1 MAAESLVEAD
11 LQVRLRVKNG
21 ERGPVISRG
30 GMVGMNFKQVVTAIT
45 LVTATASPALAQS
58 PAATATGIINGKT
71 IAVRYSAPSVRGRQI
86 FGAGGLLSRD
96 PTYPAWRA
104 GANAA
109 TTFTT
114 DTDVMVGTLA
124 VPKGTY
130 TLYAWVQNP
139 DAWDLIISKQ
149 TGQWGLAYDPK
160 LDLGRVKMTMSK
172 PPALVET
179 LKYSIA
185 EKGAGSGELRLEW
198 EHRVASVP
206 ITVK

>member
-1 MAAESLVEAD
+1 MGVSSKRILAAVVLMAASASLVW
-11 LQVRLRVKNG
+11 
-21 ERGPVISRG
+21 
-30 GMVGMNFKQVVTAIT
+30 
-45 LVTATASPALAQS
+45 AQS
-58 PAATATGIINGKT
+58 PSATATGVINGKS

-109 TTFTT
+109 TTLTT
-114 DTDVMVGTLA
+114 ESDIMVGTLA

-149 TGQWGLAYDPK
+149 TGQWGLTYDAK
-160 LDLGRVKMTMSK
+160 QDLGRVKMTMSK
-172 PPALVET
+172 PSALVET
-179 LKYSIA
+179 LKYTIA
-185 EKGAGSGELRLEW
+185 DKGAGRGELRLEW
-198 EHRVASVP
+198 EHRVATVP

>member
-1 MAAESLVEAD
+1 MVRVSSKAIFAAMVLMA
-11 LQVRLRVKNG
+11 
-21 ERGPVISRG
+21 
-30 GMVGMNFKQVVTAIT
+30 
-45 LVTATASPALAQS
+45 ATASFAWAQS
-58 PAATATGIINGKT
+58 PGATATGTINGKT

-109 TTFTT
+109 TTLTT
-114 DTDVMVGTLA
+114 DADLMVGTLA

-139 DAWDLIISKQ
+139 DAWDLIISRQ
-149 TGQWGLAYDPK
+149 TGQWGLMYDAK
-160 LDLGRVKMTMSK
+160 QDLGRVKMTMSK
-172 PPALVET
+172 PPALVER

-185 EKGAGSGELRLEW
+185 DKGAGKGELRLEW
-198 EHRVASVP
+198 EHRVATVP
-206 ITVK
+206 IAIK

>member
-1 MAAESLVEAD
+1 MGVSSKRILAAVVLMA
-11 LQVRLRVKNG
+11 
-21 ERGPVISRG
+21 
-30 GMVGMNFKQVVTAIT
+30 
-45 LVTATASPALAQS
+45 ATASLVRAQS
-58 PAATATGIINGKT
+58 PSATATGVINGKS

-109 TTFTT
+109 TTLTT
-114 DTDVMVGTLA
+114 ESDIMVGTLA

-139 DAWDLIISKQ
+139 DAWDLIISRQ
-149 TGQWGLAYDPK
+149 TGQWGLNYDAK
-160 LDLGRVKMTMSK
+160 QDLGRVKMSMSK
-172 PPALVET
+172 PSALVET
-179 LKYSIA
+179 LKYTIA
-185 EKGAGSGELRLEW
+185 DKGAGSGELRLEW
-198 EHRVASVP
+198 EHRVATVP

>member
-1 MAAESLVEAD
+1 MGKEPAARARITCGEAGMVRVNSKRILAALVLMAVPASLVW
-11 LQVRLRVKNG
+11 
-21 ERGPVISRG
+21 
-30 GMVGMNFKQVVTAIT
+30 
-45 LVTATASPALAQS
+45 AQS
-58 PAATATGIINGKT
+58 PPATATGTINGKS

-86 FGAGGLLSRD
+86 FGAGGLLSKD

-104 GANAA
+104 GANSA

-114 DTDVMVGTLA
+114 DADLMVGNLS

-139 DAWDLIISKQ
+139 DAWDLIINKQ
-149 TGQWGLAYDPK
+149 TGQWGLMYDAK
-160 LDLGRVKMTMSK
+160 QDLGRVKMTMSK

-185 EKGAGSGELRLEW
+185 DKGKGTGELRLEW
-198 EHRVASVP
+198 ERRVATVP

>member
-1 MAAESLVEAD
+1 
-11 LQVRLRVKNG
+11 
-21 ERGPVISRG
+21 
-30 GMVGMNFKQVVTAIT
+30 MNFKQVVAAIT
-45 LVTATASPALAQS
+45 LVAATASLASAQS
-58 PAATATGIINGKT
+58 PTATATGIINGKT

-86 FGAGGLLSRD
+86 FGTGGLLSRD

-114 DTDVMVGTLA
+114 DTDVMVGSLA
-124 VPKGTY
+124 VPRGTY

-149 TGQWGLAYDPK
+149 TGQWGLSYDPK
-160 LDLGRVKMTMSK
+160 HDLGRVKMTMSK

-185 EKGAGSGELRLEW
+185 DKGAGSGELRLEW

>member
-1 MAAESLVEAD
+1 MGLSSKRILAAVVLMAASASLAW
-11 LQVRLRVKNG
+11 
-21 ERGPVISRG
+21 
-30 GMVGMNFKQVVTAIT
+30 
-45 LVTATASPALAQS
+45 AQS
-58 PAATATGIINGKT
+58 PSATATGVINGKS

-109 TTFTT
+109 TTLTT
-114 DTDVMVGTLA
+114 ESDIMVGTLA

-149 TGQWGLAYDPK
+149 TGQWGLNYDAK
-160 LDLGRVKMTMSK
+160 HDLGRVKMTMSK
-172 PPALVET
+172 PSALVET
-179 LKYSIA
+179 LKYTIA
-185 EKGAGSGELRLEW
+185 DKGQGQGELRLEW
-198 EHRVASVP
+198 EHHVATVP

>member
-1 MAAESLVEAD
+1 MVGASSKRILAAIVLLTVTASLVW
-11 LQVRLRVKNG
+11 
-21 ERGPVISRG
+21 
-30 GMVGMNFKQVVTAIT
+30 
-45 LVTATASPALAQS
+45 AQS
-58 PAATATGIINGKT
+58 PAATATATINGKS

-86 FGAGGLLSRD
+86 FGAGGLLSKD

-109 TTFTT
+109 TMFTT
-114 DTDVMVGTLA
+114 DADVMLGTLA

-139 DAWDLIISKQ
+139 DAWDLIVSRQ
-149 TGQWGLAYDPK
+149 TGQWGLMYDSK
-160 LDLGRVKMTMSK
+160 QDLGRVKMTMSK

-179 LKYSIA
+179 LKYTVA
-185 EKGAGSGELRLEW
+185 DTGAGKGELRLEW
-198 EHRVASVP
+198 EHRVATVP

>member
-1 MAAESLVEAD
+1 MVRVASSNRFLAAL
-11 LQVRLRVKNG
+11 
-21 ERGPVISRG
+21 
-30 GMVGMNFKQVVTAIT
+30 
-45 LVTATASPALAQS
+45 LVTAMAASVTWAQS
-58 PAATATGIINGKT
+58 PSTTATGMIDGKT

-86 FGAGGLLSRD
+86 FGAGGLLSKD

-109 TTFTT
+109 TTLTT
-114 DTDVMVGTLA
+114 DADVMIGNLA

-139 DAWDLIISKQ
+139 DAWDLIVSKQ
-149 TGQWGLAYDPK
+149 TGQWGLNYDPK
-160 LDLGRVKMTMSK
+160 QDLGRVKMTMSK

-179 LKYSIA
+179 LKYTVA
-185 EKGAGSGELRLEW
+185 DKGAGKGELRLEW
-198 EHRVASVP
+198 EHRAATVP

>member
-1 MAAESLVEAD
+1 MGGSSKRILAALRPRGARAIKHCLERGGAGRSLAAGVASLVLMAATSSLVW
-11 LQVRLRVKNG
+11 
-21 ERGPVISRG
+21 
-30 GMVGMNFKQVVTAIT
+30 
-45 LVTATASPALAQS
+45 AQS
-58 PAATATGIINGKT
+58 PSATATGVINGKT
-71 IAVRYSAPSVRGRQI
+71 LAVRYSAPSVRGRQI

-114 DTDVMVGTLA
+114 DADITVGTLA

-149 TGQWGLAYDPK
+149 TGQWGLNYDAK
-160 LDLGRVKMTMSK
+160 QDLGRVKMTMSK

-179 LKYSIA
+179 LKYTIA
-185 EKGAGSGELRLEW
+185 DKGAGSGELRLEW
-198 EHRVASVP
+198 EHRVATVP